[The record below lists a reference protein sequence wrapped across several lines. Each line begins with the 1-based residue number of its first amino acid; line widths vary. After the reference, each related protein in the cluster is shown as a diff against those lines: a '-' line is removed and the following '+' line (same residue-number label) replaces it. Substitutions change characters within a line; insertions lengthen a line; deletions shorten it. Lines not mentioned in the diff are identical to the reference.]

1 AFKRMHETRTRDTRP
16 VGTILGDAI
25 ISSVKTLVMVG
36 GFITLFSVLTEM
48 FELLKVTYY
57 IAGFLKPIFI
67 FLTIPVEM
75 AVPFITGVFEITM
88 GIQEIT
94 SVPNATLLA
103 QLVLVSF
110 VLGLNGLSVQAQV
123 ASVIAHTD
131 IRFYPY
137 F

>member
-1 AFKRMHETRTRDTRP
+1 MRFYIRNQEKKEKIQKQRQNYVIRAFKRMHETRTRDTRP

-75 AVPFITGVFEITM
+75 AVPFITGV
-88 GIQEIT
+88 
-94 SVPNATLLA
+94 
-103 QLVLVSF
+103 
-110 VLGLNGLSVQAQV
+110 
-123 ASVIAHTD
+123 
-131 IRFYPY
+131 
-137 F
+137 